1 MSMARTVVK
10 IYLDLNGF
18 EAKGAENGRVYSM
31 HNEGVELDLTDTSAA
46 QTGKIASWGKQEDH
60 SLTLWVKMVP

>member
-18 EAKGAENGRVYSM
+18 EVKGAENGRVYSM